1 MSGSLYHSAKRSL
14 RYCLHLEPGR
24 RSLLLGKSYAL
35 AMSMFVPM
43 CLLGMYMCLMR
54 MSLMRVIM
62 LLMTMIFMRM
72 VVSMLMLL
80 MGMMLFSMCMMLMS
94 MFVIVITLLATTR
107 SEYQCRTYA
116 NQRLYPSIHFY
127 RVFCYSRYNN
137 SIYECKDTTSFVQ
150 LSCKDAKHDIKN
162 TIYAG

>member
-1 MSGSLYHSAKRSL
+1 
-14 RYCLHLEPGR
+14 
-24 RSLLLGKSYAL
+24 
-35 AMSMFVPM
+35 
-43 CLLGMYMCLMR
+43 
-54 MSLMRVIM
+54 M

-80 MGMMLFSMCMMLMS
+80 MGMPIMGMMLFSMCMMLMS

-107 SEYQCRTYA
+107 SEYQCRAYA
-116 NQRLYPSIHFY
+116 SQRLHSSIHFY

-150 LSCKDAKHDIKN
+150 LSCKDAKHDNKMVLEEGEHA
-162 TIYAG
+162 TSYVY